1 MLKWSNQEL
10 CSYFTHSDC
19 IHKLLNKKN
28 DLLVLSKGQKKT
40 GQTNTKRDGEKLQ
53 NKAMLL
59 QKYE

>member
-1 MLKWSNQEL
+1 MVQSGIMQLFYPLGLYTQ
-10 CSYFTHSDC
+10 
-19 IHKLLNKKN
+19 KLLNKKN